1 MGHVR
6 IWHEVDINEIKE
18 HIVMVDD
25 KYAHCPNCKKIG
37 LELKDDLKKCPS
49 CGREFKYATSK
60 EAAGGKTDIV
70 SRTLKKMPG
79 IVFVDYDDYE
89 HATGKQKA
97 ESLFKV

>member
-1 MGHVR
+1 MEHVR
-6 IWHEVDINEIKE
+6 IWHEVDIAEIKE

-37 LELKDDLKKCPS
+37 LEIKGLKKCPS
-49 CGREFKYATSK
+49 CEREFKYATSK

-70 SRTLKKMPG
+70 ARTLKKIPG
-79 IVFVDYDDYE
+79 IIFIDYDDYQ

-97 ESLFKV
+97 ASLFKV

>member
-6 IWHEVDINEIKE
+6 IWHEVDIAEIKE

-37 LELKDDLKKCPS
+37 LEIKELKKCPS

-60 EAAGGKTDIV
+60 EATGGKVEIV
-70 SRTLKKMPG
+70 TRTLKKMPG
-79 IVFVDYDDYE
+79 IIFVDYDDYE